1 MAGKK
6 RLQGGIAPFLID
18 PAKTDKNRFE
28 SVGAKMTFREL
39 LDVSLHNDMLVFNE
53 DDELIGSYSDSG
65 INDDCE
71 IEMLELME
79 VISFEAVD
87 ANKLCVIVEE

>member
-1 MAGKK
+1 M
-6 RLQGGIAPFLID
+6 
-18 PAKTDKNRFE
+18 
-28 SVGAKMTFREL
+28 
-39 LDVSLHNDMLVFNE
+39 
-53 DDELIGSYSDSG
+53 G

-71 IEMLELME
+71 IEALELME

>member
-1 MAGKK
+1 
-6 RLQGGIAPFLID
+6 
-18 PAKTDKNRFE
+18 
-28 SVGAKMTFREL
+28 MTFCEL
-39 LDVSLHNDMLVFNE
+39 LDASLHNNMLVFNK
-53 DDELIGSYSDSG
+53 DDELIGSYSDMG

-71 IEMLELME
+71 IEALELME

>member
-1 MAGKK
+1 
-6 RLQGGIAPFLID
+6 
-18 PAKTDKNRFE
+18 
-28 SVGAKMTFREL
+28 MTFREL
-39 LDVSLHNDMLVFNE
+39 LDASLHNNMLVFNE
-53 DDELIGSYSDSG
+53 DDELIGSYSDIG

-71 IEMLELME
+71 IEALELME

>member
-1 MAGKK
+1 
-6 RLQGGIAPFLID
+6 
-18 PAKTDKNRFE
+18 
-28 SVGAKMTFREL
+28 MTFREL
-39 LDVSLHNDMLVFNE
+39 LDASLHNNMLVFNK
-53 DDELIGSYSDSG
+53 DDELIGSYSDMG

-71 IEMLELME
+71 IEALELME

>member
-1 MAGKK
+1 
-6 RLQGGIAPFLID
+6 
-18 PAKTDKNRFE
+18 
-28 SVGAKMTFREL
+28 MTFREL

-79 VISFEAVD
+79 VIRFEAVD

>member
-1 MAGKK
+1 M
-6 RLQGGIAPFLID
+6 
-18 PAKTDKNRFE
+18 N
-28 SVGAKMTFREL
+28 FREL
-39 LDVSLHNDMLVFNE
+39 LNASLHNNMFVFNE
-53 DDELIGSYSDSG
+53 DDELIGSYSDMG

-71 IEMLELME
+71 IEALELME

>member
-1 MAGKK
+1 
-6 RLQGGIAPFLID
+6 
-18 PAKTDKNRFE
+18 
-28 SVGAKMTFREL
+28 MTFREL
-39 LDVSLHNDMLVFNE
+39 LDASLHNNMLVFNK
-53 DDELIGSYSDSG
+53 DDELIGSYSDMG

-71 IEMLELME
+71 IETLELME

>member
-1 MAGKK
+1 
-6 RLQGGIAPFLID
+6 
-18 PAKTDKNRFE
+18 
-28 SVGAKMTFREL
+28 MTFREL

-65 INDDCE
+65 INNDCE

>member
-1 MAGKK
+1 
-6 RLQGGIAPFLID
+6 
-18 PAKTDKNRFE
+18 
-28 SVGAKMTFREL
+28 MTFREF
-39 LDVSLHNDMLVFNE
+39 LDASLHNNMLVFNK
-53 DDELIGSYSDSG
+53 DDELIGSYSDMG

-71 IEMLELME
+71 IEALELME

>member
-1 MAGKK
+1 
-6 RLQGGIAPFLID
+6 
-18 PAKTDKNRFE
+18 
-28 SVGAKMTFREL
+28 MTFREL
-39 LDVSLHNDMLVFNE
+39 LDASLHNNMFVFNE
-53 DDELIGSYSDSG
+53 DDELIGSYSDMG

-71 IEMLELME
+71 IEALELME

>member
-1 MAGKK
+1 
-6 RLQGGIAPFLID
+6 
-18 PAKTDKNRFE
+18 
-28 SVGAKMTFREL
+28 MTFREL

-53 DDELIGSYSDSG
+53 DDELIGSYSDNG

>member
-1 MAGKK
+1 
-6 RLQGGIAPFLID
+6 
-18 PAKTDKNRFE
+18 
-28 SVGAKMTFREL
+28 MTFREL

-53 DDELIGSYSDSG
+53 DNELIGSYSDSG

>member
-1 MAGKK
+1 
-6 RLQGGIAPFLID
+6 
-18 PAKTDKNRFE
+18 
-28 SVGAKMTFREL
+28 MTFREL
-39 LDVSLHNDMLVFNE
+39 LNASLHNNMLVFNE
-53 DDELIGSYSDSG
+53 DDELIGSYSDMS

-71 IEMLELME
+71 IEALELME

>member
-1 MAGKK
+1 
-6 RLQGGIAPFLID
+6 
-18 PAKTDKNRFE
+18 
-28 SVGAKMTFREL
+28 MTFREL
-39 LDVSLHNDMLVFNE
+39 LDASLYNNMLVFNK
-53 DDELIGSYSDSG
+53 DDELIGSYSDMG

-71 IEMLELME
+71 IEALELME

>member
-1 MAGKK
+1 
-6 RLQGGIAPFLID
+6 
-18 PAKTDKNRFE
+18 
-28 SVGAKMTFREL
+28 MTFREL
-39 LDVSLHNDMLVFNE
+39 LNASLHNNMLVFNE
-53 DDELIGSYSDSG
+53 DDELIGSYSDMG

-71 IEMLELME
+71 IEALELYE

>member
-1 MAGKK
+1 
-6 RLQGGIAPFLID
+6 
-18 PAKTDKNRFE
+18 
-28 SVGAKMTFREL
+28 MTFREL
-39 LDVSLHNDMLVFNE
+39 LNASLHNNMLVFNE
-53 DDELIGSYSDSG
+53 DDELIGSYSDMG

-71 IEMLELME
+71 IEALELME